1 MKSNRR
7 GIRNNNPFNIRI
19 STHPWIG
26 KVKKGTDP
34 DFEQFENMYF
44 GIRAGLKLLINY
56 VARGFDT
63 PQKIIARFAPCSEN
77 NVDNYVSFIC
87 GDSRGCFFIAP
98 DERVSSLR
106 KFCMLASR
114 MAKYECKLGY
124 AEMVNFK
131 LLPEDLREFISVY
144 GLNKNNVLSD

>member
-19 STHPWIG
+19 SSHPWIG

-63 PQKIIARFAPCSEN
+63 PKKIIARFAPASEN
-77 NVDNYVSFIC
+77 NVANYVSFIC
-87 GDSRGCFFIAP
+87 RDSRNCFFIAP
-98 DERVSSLR
+98 DERVTRLR
-106 KFCMLASR
+106 EFCLLASR
-114 MAKYECKLGY
+114 MAKYECKLGF
-124 AEMVNFK
+124 AEMANFR